1 MTDQRNIGEDWFGV
15 ARLTVPVPS
24 FGEFQARYEAAV
36 PALATEAV
44 MRLVAQQAPWQE
56 MLNLIDEEAPHGF
69 LIYFRNDLHP
79 VMALAGNRN
88 ACTSYLMGNHTIAE
102 RMFRHDP
109 RVMLYAPLHTL
120 IWQDGAGDAWFS
132 VDQPSTQF
140 RSFGMPEISQ
150 VGVELDRK
158 LAVLLDVLEV
168 PVPVSLLNHE
178 AEPE

>member
-1 MTDQRNIGEDWFGV
+1 MMHYRNIAEEWFGV

-24 FGEFQARYEAAV
+24 FDEFQARYEAAV
-36 PALATEAV
+36 PALPTEAV
-44 MRLVAQQAPWQE
+44 TRLISQTAPWPE

-120 IWQDGAGDAWFS
+120 IWQDGAGD
-132 VDQPSTQF
+132 T
-140 RSFGMPEISQ
+140 
-150 VGVELDRK
+150 
-158 LAVLLDVLEV
+158 
-168 PVPVSLLNHE
+168 
-178 AEPE
+178 